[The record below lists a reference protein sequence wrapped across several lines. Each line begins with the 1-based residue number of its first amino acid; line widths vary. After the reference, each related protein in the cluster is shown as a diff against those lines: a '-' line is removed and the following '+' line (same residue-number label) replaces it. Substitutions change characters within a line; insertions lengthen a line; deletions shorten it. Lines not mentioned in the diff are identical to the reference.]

1 MDLGA
6 NDYDAKTCN
15 LDANCYGTEL
25 RVQKIKRNLQESKC
39 EYLSKNG

>member
-25 RVQKIKRNLQESKC
+25 RVQKIKKSSKG
-39 EYLSKNG
+39 LNVTIFQKNC

>member
-25 RVQKIKRNLQESKC
+25 WKLTNLNFYYDLDIEKC
-39 EYLSKNG
+39 G